1 MPRDGT
7 PPVGA
12 RWRTL
17 FLYVPLV
24 GHVVPTLVIGF
35 GFVIPGSPI
44 EGINTYTIGFLSAV
58 LGFIPAYV
66 AGVAI
71 ATHWTKPAN
80 DQTKAETAAA
90 SQ

>member
-1 MPRDGT
+1 
-7 PPVGA
+7 
-12 RWRTL
+12 L
-17 FLYVPLV
+17 LLYAPLV
-24 GHVVPTLVIGF
+24 GHVAPTLIIGF

-71 ATHWTKPAN
+71 ATRLPKPA
-80 DQTKAETAAA
+80 DGQAEGSTAKV

>member
-1 MPRDGT
+1 MPRDGAR
-7 PPVGA
+7 PVA
-12 RWRTL
+12 QRWRAL
-17 FLYVPLV
+17 FIYVPLG

-71 ATHWTKPAN
+71 TTRWPKSADGQTTTATP
-80 DQTKAETAAA
+80 EV

>member
-1 MPRDGT
+1 MPRDHAR
-7 PPVGA
+7 PA
-12 RWRTL
+12 AQRWRAWA
-17 FLYVPLV
+17 LYVPLV

-44 EGINTYTIGFLSAV
+44 EGINTYTIGFASAV

-71 ATHWTKPAN
+71 ATRWPKTA
-80 DQTKAETAAA
+80 DAQTKAATEEV

>member
-1 MPRDGT
+1 MK
-7 PPVGA
+7 A
-12 RWRTL
+12 W
-17 FLYVPLV
+17 LYAPLV

-44 EGINTYTIGFLSAV
+44 EGVNTYTIGFLSAV

-71 ATHWTKPAN
+71 ARRIKG
-80 DQTKAETAAA
+80 
-90 SQ
+90 